1 MKYFIAKKKFDNF
14 LWKKVNVFLYPE
26 GFFLTSKNGTAHPAL
41 CNGGVSR
48 RQNKKTLHDIGFLL
62 LNINYDF

>member
-26 GFFLTSKNGTAHPAL
+26 GFFLTSKNGTAHLAL

-48 RQNKKTLHDIGFLL
+48 RQNKKTLQK
-62 LNINYDF
+62 